1 MPKYLFSTFKLIKN
15 MINKNKLKLIGFLI
29 FFGIIIYLIEQFFDF
44 PEYLNETKY
53 YSSISQRQPNNEIEE
68 WQKQNNLNLKYINL
82 TKFETLR
89 KQKTTKFILLEI
101 TLDHWSGGC
110 GRLANQIWAF
120 AIIYVWG
127 LQTDRYPG
135 YFNNKAFSCSTFKKS
150 PSEMEK
156 TFPVAHRIFAS
167 FKPKEVEGD
176 TIFHKE
182 YNINDIIKTKEKY
195 LRIHYPPQIHDLF
208 KNVKN
213 QVKEL
218 YSFSYKIRT
227 IVNKYINE
235 IFSNDISH
243 KLCIYTRLGDFGS
256 LSAQHRRSRKDFSEE
271 STKFVFN
278 EIKREDKEISLI
290 LLGADKE
297 FLSELEFDGI
307 KPKKV
312 FIPKD
317 MPRGQDIYFSTK
329 ICNSLIITAS
339 ASTFGWWIGFLLDDI
354 NSKIYFYDDFDERSL
369 YQRKDFPSEWIPLKF
384 DF

>member
-1 MPKYLFSTFKLIKN
+1 
-15 MINKNKLKLIGFLI
+15 MINKNKSKLIVVLL
-29 FFGIIIYLIEQFFDF
+29 FFGITIYLVEQFFDF
-44 PEYLNETKY
+44 PEYLTITKY

-135 YFNNKAFSCSTFKKS
+135 YFNNGAFSCDTFKNS
-150 PSEMEK
+150 PSEMEE
-156 TFPVAHRIFAS
+156 TFPVANRIFAS

-182 YNINDIIKTKEKY
+182 YNINEVIKTKEKY
-195 LRIHYPPQIHDLF
+195 LRIHYPPLIHDLF
-208 KNVKN
+208 KNIKN

-227 IVNKYINE
+227 IVDKYINE
-235 IFSNDISH
+235 IFGNDKSH
-243 KLCIYTRLGDFGS
+243 KLCIYTRLGDYGTNV
-256 LSAQHRRSRKDFSEE
+256 APKYHPSRKDFSEE
-271 STKFVFN
+271 SAKFVFN
-278 EIKREDKEISLI
+278 EIKPKRVFTPKE
-290 LLGADKE
+290 
-297 FLSELEFDGI
+297 
-307 KPKKV
+307 
-312 FIPKD
+312 
-317 MPRGQDIYFSTK
+317 MPRGHDIYFSTK

-354 NSKIYFYDDFDERSL
+354 NSKIYFYDDFHEDSMF
-369 YQRKDFPSEWIPLKF
+369 QRKDLLSDWIPLKF
-384 DF
+384 NLNTKQIKKY